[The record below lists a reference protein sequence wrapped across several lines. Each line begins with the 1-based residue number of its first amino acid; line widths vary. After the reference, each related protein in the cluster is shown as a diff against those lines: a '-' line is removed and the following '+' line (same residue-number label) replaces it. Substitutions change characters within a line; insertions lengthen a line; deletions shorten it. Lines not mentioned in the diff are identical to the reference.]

1 MRVYLDLGDV
11 GGAHPAV
18 VEDGHVPPRLRRRR
32 QRRRR
37 KSSRSR
43 GTVVRPRPE
52 AQAEL
57 NASSAAA
64 AVAQTTTLLVVA
76 TATAP
81 PPLLRRRSGDA
92 TVVDVPSAVHRPA
105 TSSSLDAANRH
116 NTGQAAFSSSVVSFL
131 CSVPHPS
138 PRARLSTPFLRSP
151 LLSTRLGHRQ
161 PFSFLS
167 RLARG
172 ENARARGP
180 SETARRGIEDEE
192 GCPCLAGCR
201 VVAD

>member
-18 VEDGHVPPRLRRRR
+18 VEDGHVPPRLRRR
-32 QRRRR
+32 RRRR

-81 PPLLRRRSGDA
+81 PPLLRHRSGDA

>member
-32 QRRRR
+32 QRQRR

-57 NASSAAA
+57 NAAAAA

-92 TVVDVPSAVHRPA
+92 TVVDVPSALHRPA
-105 TSSSLDAANRH
+105 TSSSLDGANRH
-116 NTGQAAFSSSVVSFL
+116 NTGQAAFSSRLLPPALST
-131 CSVPHPS
+131 PP
-138 PRARLSTPFLRSP
+138 PRAR
-151 LLSTRLGHRQ
+151 
-161 PFSFLS
+161 
-167 RLARG
+167 
-172 ENARARGP
+172 
-180 SETARRGIEDEE
+180 
-192 GCPCLAGCR
+192 
-201 VVAD
+201 V